1 MAVAFIFPG
10 QGSQFVGM
18 GQELCKH
25 FPAARAVFDEVNEA
39 LGEKLTDIMWNGPSE
54 KLTLTRNAQPALMA
68 VSMAVIRTV
77 EQAKFAD
84 WTLYVKFVAGHS
96 LGEYSA
102 LTAAGALRLSDAAR
116 LLRTRGEAMQTAVAT
131 GEGAMAAM
139 LGIQLNDAYKLAAAA
154 AQGEV
159 CETANDNAPGQVV
172 LSGTRTAVER
182 AVSMA
187 KDYGARRAVLLNVSA
202 PFHCALMAPAAEAMK
217 SALSDVPI
225 RKSRLPVVANV
236 LAKPISEPDEIRQRL
251 IEQVTG
257 TVRWRESIRTMADGG
272 VDTFYEVGA
281 GKVLSGLVRQTD
293 RSLSASTLGS
303 VEEVNKY
310 ATS

>member
-1 MAVAFIFPG
+1 
-10 QGSQFVGM
+10 
-18 GQELCKH
+18 
-25 FPAARAVFDEVNEA
+25 
-39 LGEKLTDIMWNGPSE
+39 
-54 KLTLTRNAQPALMA
+54 
-68 VSMAVIRTV
+68 
-77 EQAKFAD
+77 
-84 WTLYVKFVAGHS
+84 
-96 LGEYSA
+96 
-102 LTAAGALRLSDAAR
+102 
-116 LLRTRGEAMQTAVAT
+116 MQTAVPT

-139 LGIQLNDAYKLAAAA
+139 LGIQLDDAYKLAAAA

-310 ATS
+310 ASS